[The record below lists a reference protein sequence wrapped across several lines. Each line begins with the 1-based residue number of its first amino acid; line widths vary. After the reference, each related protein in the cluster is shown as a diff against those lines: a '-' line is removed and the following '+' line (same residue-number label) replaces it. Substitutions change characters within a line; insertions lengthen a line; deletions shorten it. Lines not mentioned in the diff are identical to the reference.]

1 MKYEV
6 IFKKYWSDRDQTTE
20 KKHFNT
26 VREILEYVYSVYED
40 SISFNRSFQCEGNG
54 KWNSGYLNAGYS
66 LQNEGDLWLMRITY
80 INAEQKKIIVFDKN
94 KGFCSEKVSN
104 AFDAFA
110 EFVAEN
116 KEIYGEIE

>member
-40 SISFNRSFQCEGNG
+40 SIGFNRSFQCKGNG
-54 KWNSGYLNAGYS
+54 KHNSGYLNAGYS

-80 INAEQKKIIVFDKN
+80 ISAEQKKLLFLIKIKDFAAK
-94 KGFCSEKVSN
+94 KLAMHLMLLQSLSQKIKRYTEK
-104 AFDAFA
+104 
-110 EFVAEN
+110 
-116 KEIYGEIE
+116 